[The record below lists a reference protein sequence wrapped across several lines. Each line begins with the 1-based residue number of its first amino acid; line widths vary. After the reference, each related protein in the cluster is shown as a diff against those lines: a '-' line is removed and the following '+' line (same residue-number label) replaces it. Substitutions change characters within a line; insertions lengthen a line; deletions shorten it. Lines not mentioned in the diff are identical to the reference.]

1 MSLSSSNPLG
11 TSRPTD
17 ATHANATNA
26 RVVSAVHDRIVG
38 IANRSPNRSEF
49 LRSLAAELQ
58 HAFGAAI
65 VAVGSS
71 HWPRPMMLVV
81 DELLSTRLQRDA
93 IRELLRTAPES
104 ANTCVVPTIGD
115 SHAGESRASGTE
127 ASNVDGGVQGF
138 VTQIAAAP
146 HVASVLVI
154 QPSHGPHV
162 PSGKVGQLQ
171 LLGQYARAASLVTR
185 QLPAMEAST
194 APVSSNDGKG
204 RSDAHT
210 SLERKTNTERD
221 DRASAKSPHPRRD
234 FSRQDLSLFHLSL
247 DLPET
252 ADRIANE
259 TRRLLGCDRV
269 TLLTPVGKR
278 YRVHAVSGVAVVDR
292 RSNSVRATEQL
303 CKAVTVIGKTGPL
316 PGESSLAPQIEKPL
330 DEYLDATDV
339 TSVMVVPLYDLSR
352 DGVDGLLLAAD
363 PPRRDGERP
372 LGVLLLETF
381 QSEPILEMSPA
392 VGLIEREASLALRN
406 TLEHH
411 HLFGLRVWKLLGRLF
426 HGIRRPWLLGLTF
439 AAVFT
444 LLLGCF
450 LEIDHQVIATGT
462 LQPSLQQDVFAAVD
476 GTVQTIHVKDGQK
489 VRQGDMLLT
498 LENAKLDQQAEKLT
512 GEILTAQKRL
522 SSLRAVRLGGQL
534 DQVRSS
540 QMAMEQR
547 QLESELAN
555 LVAQQ
560 EVVRQQQASLEIVSP
575 IDGTVIAW
583 QIRRRL
589 ANRPV
594 TTGNLLVRIAD
605 HDSPWILDLAI
616 PDQDGRDI
624 LTALDES
631 QTLPISFASATAPE
645 QTFAGSV
652 EGIGT
657 VSRLNERGLYV
668 IDAIASIAM
677 KGEHAF
683 LPADHR
689 VGADVT
695 AKINC
700 GPRTIVASWFGDVAN
715 FVHRHVLFYL

>member
-1 MSLSSSNPLG
+1 M
-11 TSRPTD
+11 
-17 ATHANATNA
+17 
-26 RVVSAVHDRIVG
+26 VSAVHDRVVG
-38 IANRSPNRSEF
+38 IANRSPDRSEF

-65 VAVGSS
+65 VAVGSG

-93 IRELLRTAPES
+93 IRELLRGATES
-104 ANTCVVPTIGD
+104 PSTCVVPTIGD
-115 SHAGESRASGTE
+115 SHPGDSGSNGTE
-127 ASNVDGGVQGF
+127 ARDVDGGVHGL

-154 QPSHGPHV
+154 QPSHTPHI

-194 APVSSNDGKG
+194 ASVSSNDGKV
-204 RSDAHT
+204 RSNPHS
-210 SLERKTNTERD
+210 SLEKKPRQEQD
-221 DRASAKSPHPRRD
+221 DSVSATTPLPRHD
-234 FSRQDLSLFHLSL
+234 LSRQDLSLFHLSL
-247 DLPET
+247 ELRET

-259 TRRLLGCDRV
+259 SRRLLRCDRV
-269 TLLTPVGKR
+269 TLLTPVGNG
-278 YRVHAVSGVAVVDR
+278 YRVHSVSGVAVVDR
-292 RSNSVRATEQL
+292 RSNSIRATEQL
-303 CKAVTVIGKTGPL
+303 CKAVTVIGKPCAL
-316 PGESSLAPQIEKPL
+316 PGESTLPPQIEKTL
-330 DEYLDATDV
+330 DEYLDTTDV

-352 DGVDGLLLAAD
+352 DEADGSLSASD
-363 PPRRDGERP
+363 QPRSPGERP

-381 QSEPILEMSPA
+381 QSEPMVEMSPA
-392 VGLIEREASLALRN
+392 VRAIERESSLALRN

-411 HLFGLRVWKLLGRLF
+411 HLFGLRFWKLLGRLF
-426 HGIRRPWLLGLTF
+426 HGLRRPWLLAFTL
-439 AAVFT
+439 AAIIT
-444 LLLGCF
+444 LLLGCI
-450 LEIDHQVIATGT
+450 LKIDHQVIATGT
-462 LQPSLQQDVFAAVD
+462 LQPSHQQDVFAAVD
-476 GTVQTIHVKDGQK
+476 GTVQTIHVKDGQQ

-534 DQVRSS
+534 DQLRSS

-560 EVVRQQQASLEIVSP
+560 KVVRQQQASLEIVSP

-583 QIRRRL
+583 QIKRRL

-616 PDQDGRDI
+616 PDQDGHDI

-631 QTLPISFASATAPE
+631 HTLPISFASATAPE

-652 EGIGT
+652 EGIAT
-657 VSRLNERGLYV
+657 ASRLNERGLYV
-668 IDAIASIAM
+668 IDAIASVAM

-700 GPRTIVASWFGDVAN
+700 GPRTIVASWFGDVAD
-715 FVHRHVLFYL
+715 FVHRHVLLYF